1 MSGDHRYL
9 WSTRFVREHLRAG
22 TLSEAASFGYFLAI
36 MAFDWL
42 QFTIIA
48 TTPQPHVSFWSA
60 VNSWATFVM
69 TVAGLIYVYIRNG
82 GAKGERFLHRY
93 FPLSVTVGWK
103 FVVGIF
109 AAMWFIGR
117 ALAGASVEVRGWS
130 STLVL
135 AALNIAM
142 FWRIGAQLA
151 CLARAETAV

>member
-1 MSGDHRYL
+1 MSGYHRYL
-9 WSTRFVREHLRAG
+9 WSTRFVWERLRAG

-48 TTPQPHVSFWSA
+48 TTLQPHVSLWSA

-69 TVAGLIYVYIRNG
+69 TVVGLIYLYVRNG

-103 FVVGIF
+103 FVVGCY
-109 AAMWFIGR
+109 AVMWLIGPT
-117 ALAGASVEVRGWS
+117 LAGASVEVRGWI

-135 AALNIAM
+135 TALNIAM

-151 CLARAETAV
+151 SLARAETAV